1 MIPIALLIEDLAGAV
16 HLPVAALRKAL
27 EHPDAVAEATLPV
40 LVKAA
45 TGAELEEREANLLFW
60 GLHVMAQARDTRALG
75 ALLALLRQDIEV
87 VEAVLGDAVSA
98 TLSRVLASVYD
109 GHAEPLFRLI
119 LDSSLDDGI
128 REAVLKACITLC
140 LTGRIERDALH
151 RLLVRFDEAKA
162 SVEGDIGWSAWEEAI
177 ATLGLRD
184 LAPRVEAARKDGRI
198 DPEFS
203 DPDWFKDTL
212 REAERHPHDL
222 ARLPPDQY
230 GFPRR
235 SGRRPRMDTR
245 RLRRAAA
252 QPVQG
257 CGAQRSVPL
266 RFGPEVQEVLPR
278 QGRAR
283 GGMDAARRVRGFP

>member
-1 MIPIALLIEDLAGAV
+1 MIPVALLIEDLAGAV

-27 EHPDAVAEATLPV
+27 EHPDAVAEATLPII
-40 LVKAA
+40 VKAA

-60 GLHVMAQARDTRALG
+60 GLHIMARARDTRAFG
-75 ALLALLRQDIEV
+75 PLLALLRQDIEV

-98 TLSRVLASVYD
+98 TLSRILASVYD
-109 GHAEPLFRLI
+109 GQPEPLFRLI

-128 REAVLKACITLC
+128 REAVLMACVTLC
-140 LTGRIERDALH
+140 VTGRIERDALH
-151 RLLVRFDEAKA
+151 RLLVRFDDAKA

-198 DPEFS
+198 NPEFS

-222 ARLPPDQY
+222 ACLPPDQY
-230 GFPRR
+230 GFLDDPVAALEWTREGFGEPQR
-235 SGRRPRMDTR
+235 NPFKDVGRNDPCPCGSGKKFKKCC
-245 RLRRAAA
+245 LGK
-252 QPVQG
+252 VE
-257 CGAQRSVPL
+257 
-266 RFGPEVQEVLPR
+266 PEAVWMPPE
-278 QGRAR
+278 G
-283 GGMDAARRVRGFP
+283 

>member
-1 MIPIALLIEDLAGAV
+1 MIPVALLIEDLAGAV

-27 EHPDAVAEATLPV
+27 EHPEAVAEATLPV

-60 GLHVMAQARDTRALG
+60 GLHSMAQARDTRALG
-75 ALLALLRQDIEV
+75 PLLALLRQDIEV

-98 TLSRVLASVYD
+98 TLSRILASVYD
-109 GHAEPLFRLI
+109 GQPEPLFRLI

-128 REAVLKACITLC
+128 REAVLMACITLC
-140 LTGRIERDALH
+140 VTGRIERDALH
-151 RLLVRFDEAKA
+151 RLLVRFDDAKA

-203 DPDWFKDTL
+203 DPNWFKDTL

-222 ARLPPDQY
+222 ARLPTDQY
-230 GFPRR
+230 GFLDDPVAALEWTREGFGEPQR
-235 SGRRPRMDTR
+235 NPFKDVGRNDPCPCGSGKKFKKCC
-245 RLRRAAA
+245 LGK
-252 QPVQG
+252 VE
-257 CGAQRSVPL
+257 
-266 RFGPEVQEVLPR
+266 PEAVWMPPE
-278 QGRAR
+278 G
-283 GGMDAARRVRGFP
+283 

>member
-1 MIPIALLIEDLAGAV
+1 MIPVALLIEDLAAAV

-27 EHPDAVAEATLPV
+27 DHSDAVAEATLPV

-60 GLHVMAQARDTRALG
+60 GLHIMAKARDTRALG
-75 ALLALLRQDIEV
+75 PLLALLRQDIEV

-98 TLSRVLASVYD
+98 TLSRVLTSVYD
-109 GHAEPLFRLI
+109 GQSEPLFRLI

-128 REAVLKACITLC
+128 REAVLKACIFLC

-203 DPDWFKDTL
+203 DPDWFRDTL

-222 ARLPPDQY
+222 ERLPPDQY
-230 GFPRR
+230 GFLDDPVAALEWTREGFGEPQR
-235 SGRRPRMDTR
+235 NPLKDVGRNDPCPCGSGKKFKKCC
-245 RLRRAAA
+245 LGK
-252 QPVQG
+252 VE
-257 CGAQRSVPL
+257 
-266 RFGPEVQEVLPR
+266 PEAVWMPPE
-278 QGRAR
+278 G
-283 GGMDAARRVRGFP
+283 